1 MSLTISEADG
11 SFQLAQDSKKI
22 EKPKSDNPKS
32 DNPKSDSPKS
42 DNPKSKKSPDRYVS
56 ESAGD
61 GYNTGDGVNEAGEKL
76 CRFID
81 SERVLNLASGSRR
94 PLVILS
100 FDESHTLIDI
110 PKRSSW
116 TLFSELR
123 RVLREIVDYP
133 IFSLLLSTAGR
144 FHQFSP
150 EIRSD
155 PSGRITNHEL
165 TPLHPISE
173 ICFDD
178 IAYAAKEN
186 TVALDKVVTTDWMS
200 HLGRPLYVH
209 FTYSFQEQLTY
220 YL

>member
-22 EKPKSDNPKS
+22 KKPKSDN
-32 DNPKSDSPKS
+32 PKS

-56 ESAGD
+56 ESAG

-76 CRFID
+76 CRLID

>member
-1 MSLTISEADG
+1 MSLTISETDG
-11 SFQLAQDSKKI
+11 SFKLAVDSKKT
-22 EKPKSDNPKS
+22 EKKKAN
-32 DNPKSDSPKS
+32 SDSP
-42 DNPKSKKSPDRYVS
+42 PRYTS
-56 ESAGD
+56 ETAGK
-61 GYNTGDGVNEAGEKL
+61 GYNPGDGVKEAGEKL

-81 SERVLNLASGSRR
+81 SKRVLDPRDGSRR

-100 FDESHTLIDI
+100 FDESHILTDI

-123 RVLREIVDYP
+123 RVLREIIDHP
-133 IFSLLLSTAGR
+133 IFSLFLSTAGR
-144 FHQFSP
+144 FHLFSP

-155 PSGRITNHEL
+155 HSNRITNL
-165 TPLHPISE
+165 NLAPLHPISE

-178 IAYAAKEN
+178 IAYPAKEY
-186 TVALDKVVTTDWMS
+186 TVSLDRVVTTDWIS

-220 YL
+220 HL

>member
-11 SFQLAQDSKKI
+11 SFKLVRDSKKT
-22 EKPKSDNPKS
+22 KKPKS
-32 DNPKSDSPKS
+32 DNPKSDSP
-42 DNPKSKKSPDRYVS
+42 PRYIF

-61 GYNTGDGVNEAGEKL
+61 GYNPGDGVTEAGEEL

-81 SERVLNLASGSRR
+81 SKRVLDSRDGSRR
-94 PLVILS
+94 PLILLS
-100 FDESHTLIDI
+100 FDESHILTDI
-110 PKRSSW
+110 PKYSSW
-116 TLFSELR
+116 TVFSELR
-123 RVLREIVDYP
+123 RVLREIVDHP
-133 IFSLLLSTAGR
+133 IFSLFLSTAGS

-155 PSGRITNHEL
+155 PSGRITNHKL

-178 IAYAAKEN
+178 IAYPAKEY
-186 TVALDKVVTTDWMS
+186 TVSLDRVVKTDWIS

-220 YL
+220 H

>member
-11 SFQLAQDSKKI
+11 SFKLAADSKKT
-22 EKPKSDNPKS
+22 EKPNT
-32 DNPKSDSPKS
+32 NSP
-42 DNPKSKKSPDRYVS
+42 PRYTS
-56 ESAGD
+56 ESAGR
-61 GYNTGDGVNEAGEKL
+61 GYNPGNGLKEVGERL

-81 SERVLNLASGSRR
+81 PDRLLDSCDGSRR

-133 IFSLLLSTAGR
+133 IFSLFLSTAGR

>member
-11 SFQLAQDSKKI
+11 SFKLAQDSKKT

-32 DNPKSDSPKS
+32 DSP
-42 DNPKSKKSPDRYVS
+42 PRYTS
-56 ESAGD
+56 QSAGD
-61 GYNTGDGVNEAGEKL
+61 GYDPGDGVKEAGERL

-81 SERVLNLASGSRR
+81 SQRVLNSRDGSRR

-100 FDESHTLIDI
+100 FDEAHILTDI
-110 PKRSSW
+110 PESSSW

-123 RVLREIVDYP
+123 RVLRETIDHP
-133 IFSLLLSTAGR
+133 IFSLFLSTAGK
-144 FHQFSP
+144 FHLFSP

-155 PSGRITNHEL
+155 PSGRVTNHEL
-165 TPLHPISE
+165 SPLHPISE

-178 IAYAAKEN
+178 IAYPAKEN
-186 TVALDKVVTTDWMS
+186 TVSLDRVVTTDWIS

-209 FTYSFQEQLTY
+209 FTYSF
-220 YL
+220 

>member
-11 SFQLAQDSKKI
+11 SFKLAGDSKKT
-22 EKPKSDNPKS
+22 EKPNTNSTP
-32 DNPKSDSPKS
+32 
-42 DNPKSKKSPDRYVS
+42 RYAS
-56 ESAGD
+56 ESAGR
-61 GYNTGDGVNEAGEKL
+61 GYNPENGLKEAGERL

-81 SERVLNLASGSRR
+81 PDRLLDSCDGSRR

-100 FDESHTLIDI
+100 FDESHILTDN
-110 PKRSSW
+110 PKRSRW

-123 RVLREIVDYP
+123 RILREIIDHP
-133 IFSLLLSTAGR
+133 IFSLFLSTAGR
-144 FHQFSP
+144 FHLFSP

-155 PSGRITNHEL
+155 DSNRITNL
-165 TPLHPISE
+165 NLAPLHPISE

-178 IAYAAKEN
+178 MAYPAREN
-186 TVALDKVVTTDWMS
+186 TVSLDRVVKTDWIS

-220 YL
+220 HF

>member
-1 MSLTISEADG
+1 V
-11 SFQLAQDSKKI
+11 DSKKA
-22 EKPKSDNPKS
+22 EEEPN
-32 DNPKSDSPKS
+32 SDSP
-42 DNPKSKKSPDRYVS
+42 PRYTS
-56 ESAGD
+56 ESVGKD
-61 GYNTGDGVNEAGEKL
+61 YNPGDGVKEAGEKL

-81 SERVLNLASGSRR
+81 PKRVLDARNGSRR

-100 FDESHTLIDI
+100 FDESHILADI

-123 RVLREIVDYP
+123 RVLREIIDHP
-133 IFSLLLSTAGR
+133 IFSLFLSTAGR
-144 FHQFSP
+144 FHLFSP

-155 PSGRITNHEL
+155 RSNWITNHEL
-165 TPLHPISE
+165 APLHPISE

-178 IAYAAKEN
+178 IAYPAKEY
-186 TVALDKVVTTDWMS
+186 TVSLDRVVKTDWIS

-209 FTYSFQEQLTY
+209 FTYYSQEQLTY